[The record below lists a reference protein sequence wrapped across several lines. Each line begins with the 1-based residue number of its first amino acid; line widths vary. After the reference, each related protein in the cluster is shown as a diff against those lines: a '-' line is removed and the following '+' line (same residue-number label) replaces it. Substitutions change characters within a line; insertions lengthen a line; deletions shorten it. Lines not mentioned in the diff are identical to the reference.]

1 MALTLRR
8 RCHHDRDG
16 AERIKIDRGGR
27 QRAVLRPCA
36 APLFGSQ
43 CGGDVAHIR
52 DARLD
57 HGGKADA
64 VMAAL
69 GPRRIAAR
77 QQFAQIAVA
86 YGRFERRGKVPG
98 IEERAS
104 RRPIRHCAWR
114 DEIATNDIEGIELKF
129 HRDLLHQPFKRIIGL
144 RAAEAAVEPG
154 RRFVGQDNAVTN
166 FDVADVVGAGQIA
179 MHAVERGRLRRAQM
193 RPAILELIEGERGD
207 AAVGINGGLER
218 RHAIGGRHRG
228 AQMLQAILDP
238 FHRPVGD
245 TRGDRDQDDVRK
257 DRLLDAKAA
266 ARIRRRP
273 QPQPV
278 ARDLERPRH
287 DRMQAERPLEIG
299 EHVIGALARVVFGN
313 DAVGLD
319 RGRNSADSARR
330 CECGARLSQTLVPAR
345 RSKTSARR

>member
-1 MALTLRR
+1 M
-8 RCHHDRDG
+8 
-16 AERIKIDRGGR
+16 
-27 QRAVLRPCA
+27 
-36 APLFGSQ
+36 
-43 CGGDVAHIR
+43 
-52 DARLD
+52 
-57 HGGKADA
+57 
-64 VMAAL
+64 
-69 GPRRIAAR
+69 
-77 QQFAQIAVA
+77 
-86 YGRFERRGKVPG
+86 
-98 IEERAS
+98 
-104 RRPIRHCAWR
+104 
-114 DEIATNDIEGIELKF
+114 
-129 HRDLLHQPFKRIIGL
+129 HQPFKRIIGL
-144 RAAEAAVEPG
+144 RPAEAAVEPG
-154 RRFVGQDNAVTN
+154 RRFVGQDNAVAN

-193 RPAILELIEGERGD
+193 RAAILKLVEGERGD
-207 AAVGINGGLER
+207 AAVGIDGGLER

-228 AQMLQAILDP
+228 AQMLQPILDP

-266 ARIRRRP
+266 AGIRRRP

-319 RGRNSADSARR
+319 RGAGIPRIAHVDANAVRGFRKLLFRLAVAKRPLADDIAADGRMQDRR
-330 CECGARLSQTLVPAR
+330 IQRSGSDGIHNGRQLAIAHLDQFEGVFGAIAVGGHDHGDRLADIAHPVDRDRPALEWR
-345 RSKTSARR
+345 LHADDET